1 MSQSPEPAG
10 AISRPPMERAALGAM
25 ILIAFGTALS
35 LLLAACN
42 DTHPLYGPNTPRDGT
57 GTPVD
62 SVYGTPIPGA
72 PEGNNGM

>member
-1 MSQSPEPAG
+1 MSQSPELADAAPR
-10 AISRPPMERAALGAM
+10 SPMERAPLGAM

-42 DTHPLYGPNTPRDGT
+42 DTHPLYGPNTPRNGT

-62 SVYGTPIPGA
+62 SIYGTPIPGA

>member
-1 MSQSPEPAG
+1 MTQSLESAYRT
-10 AISRPPMERAALGAM
+10 SRPPTERAALGAM
-25 ILIAFGTALS
+25 MLIALGTALS

-42 DTHPLYGPNTPRDGT
+42 DTHPLYGPNTPRNGT

-62 SVYGTPIPGA
+62 SIYGTPIPGA

>member
-1 MSQSPEPAG
+1 M
-10 AISRPPMERAALGAM
+10 M
-25 ILIAFGTALS
+25 LIAIGAALS

-42 DTHPLYGPNTPRDGT
+42 DTHPLYGPNTPRNGQ

-62 SVYGTPIPGA
+62 AIYGTPLPGA

>member
-10 AISRPPMERAALGAM
+10 AISRPPMERAALVAM
-25 ILIAFGTALS
+25 MLIALGTALS

-42 DTHPLYGPNTPRDGT
+42 DTHPLYGPNTPRNGT

-62 SVYGTPIPGA
+62 AIYGTTIPGA

>member
-1 MSQSPEPAG
+1 MSQSPEPAD
-10 AISRPPMERAALGAM
+10 AASRPPMERAPLGAM
-25 ILIAFGTALS
+25 ILIAIATLS

-42 DTHPLYGPNTPRDGT
+42 DTHPLYGPNTPRNGQ

-62 SVYGTPIPGA
+62 SIYGTPLPGA

>member
-1 MSQSPEPAG
+1 MSRLPQTAD
-10 AISRPPMERAALGAM
+10 ATSRPPPIGTMT
-25 ILIAFGTALS
+25 LIALGTALS

-42 DTHPLYGPNTPRDGT
+42 DTHPLYGPNTPRNGQ

-62 SVYGTPIPGA
+62 SVYGTPLPGA

>member
-10 AISRPPMERAALGAM
+10 AISRPPMERAALAAM
-25 ILIAFGTALS
+25 MLIALGTALS

-42 DTHPLYGPNTPRDGT
+42 DTHPLYGPNTPRNGT

-62 SVYGTPIPGA
+62 AIYGTTIPGA